1 MMKRPGLPAI
11 PNARL
16 LAATLA
22 ASLHIAGPTP
32 VLAGGPLAGA
42 TEFTQLLN
50 NAELVTLVGVETEVL
65 NTNTRQLV
73 TQANLLRT
81 QLQAYQNML
90 RNTRNLPETIWG
102 DAVTSLTQLR
112 GVMASANAVAAD
124 GAALDRMMSGRLVA
138 DPLYQASPLSRGEF
152 DSRYAEWGN
161 LSRNALSSSLRT
173 ARMTVDDVDSEAEI
187 IARIARQGQ
196 TVQGQVEALQVGNEL
211 ATSIARQLAQLRI
224 LTATQNEQTSIFQ
237 ARWEAERD
245 RAEAARRET
254 SRRADEQNARRAPG
268 ENIIGSFGR
277 ENQ

>member
-1 MMKRPGLPAI
+1 MKPQDKSRLPI
-11 PNARL
+11 SGL

-22 ASLHIAGPTP
+22 ASLQIAAPTP
-32 VLAGGPLAGA
+32 ATSGGPIGGS
-42 TEFTQLLN
+42 TEITQLLN
-50 NAELVTLVGVETEVL
+50 NAELVSLVGLETEVL
-65 NTNTRQLV
+65 STNTRQLV

-90 RNTRNLPETIWG
+90 RNTRNLPDTIWG

-112 GVMASANAVAAD
+112 GVMASANSVAAD
-124 GAALDRMMSGRLVA
+124 GAALDTLMTGRLVA

-152 DSRYAEWGN
+152 NSRYAEWGN
-161 LSRNALSSSLRT
+161 LSRNALNASLGT

-187 IARIARQGQ
+187 IARIAQQGQ

-211 ATSIARQLAQLRI
+211 ASSIAKQLAQLRI

-277 ENQ
+277 GNQ